1 MMGRFVRPIGL
12 GPADSPAAVELSA
25 TLLMLARPG
34 CAALRGST
42 WRYTMLANVA
52 ALLLMPPPSSQVC
65 EYVWGERARKGTL
78 LDHMCVAKRLCSSLI
93 PHNTPHKHM
102 PTPVCRPSMITS
114 SPPAFQV
121 ALPFVRHFLE
131 LLSSCEV
138 LGLRQLALG
147 GITFQVLGFRGRGV
161 GFRGGV

>member
-1 MMGRFVRPIGL
+1 MMGRFVRPVGL

-65 EYVWGERARKGTL
+65 EYVWEEGDESHTSR
-78 LDHMCVAKRLCSSLI
+78 
-93 PHNTPHKHM
+93 PY
-102 PTPVCRPSMITS
+102 VC
-114 SPPAFQV
+114 
-121 ALPFVRHFLE
+121 
-131 LLSSCEV
+131 
-138 LGLRQLALG
+138 G
-147 GITFQVLGFRGRGV
+147 
-161 GFRGGV
+161 